1 MHDPMHLYSVCL
13 SRRELSAVHAALLD
27 CQKRMA
33 SVRGPH
39 SPMTDEHGDTHD
51 AFIQCDLVLRGF
63 KTQDNCQCIEARRK
77 AEGRE

>member
-1 MHDPMHLYSVCL
+1 
-13 SRRELSAVHAALLD
+13 
-27 CQKRMA
+27 
-33 SVRGPH
+33 
-39 SPMTDEHGDTHD
+39 MTDEHGDTHD